1 MKSDASDRLGVAVSE
16 TSLCA
21 IYLLSSSGEVLTW
34 NRGARNIKGWE
45 RPEITGLHFSVFY
58 DDDERARNVPQEN
71 LAAARKH
78 GRYSAEGWRLR
89 RDGSVFRALVDIE
102 YLRPAE
108 GEQAAYIKIVRDVSR
123 HYEER
128 VALSNAQRVI
138 NRREA
143 ELSDASQLLDEIFSH
158 TPCALILCEADSGK
172 IVRTNQ
178 SAIHS
183 PWLRSSVL
191 SGNIL
196 TRQSVTRHTD
206 LDTIFRRG
214 LHLSPG
220 DGLVETFTSGEKV
233 PEAALR
239 VAAERL
245 KTSGDG
251 EFVLFTVLDITAEQQ
266 ATARSAYQ
274 ALHDPLTGLLNR
286 RGLMPVLNGFLKDN
300 LPFTLMILDVDRFK
314 LVNDALGHAAG
325 DALLTEISDRLQALL
340 NTDDLLARTGGD
352 EFVILLPGVINS
364 EVAGETARRFTCLLS
379 EPFTIG
385 DRKVMSGCSIGI
397 CLSSGDVRQAEDML
411 AAADIALYEAK
422 AAGRNGYAI
431 FSSRL
436 ASAAAER
443 FSLEND
449 LRSALANGEL
459 QLFYQPVVNSSSGV
473 TVSYEALMRWYH
485 PLRGSV
491 PPSVFIPLA
500 EQTGLIHEM
509 GAFALRRA
517 CAEVAGWPDSERI
530 AVNLSPCQFR
540 EPRLTDIVRHAL
552 QQSGLEPHRL
562 ELEITESALFEH
574 PEDSYRVIHE
584 LKEVGV
590 HIVLDDF
597 GTGYSS
603 LSYLRTRLF
612 SKIKIDRSFIS
623 DLISDAG
630 ATAIVGAV
638 LTLCREL
645 GLEVVAE
652 GVEKEE
658 QAEWLRT
665 SGCGLLQGFLFGRP
679 GPHRKQNQT
688 L

>member
-1 MKSDASDRLGVAVSE
+1 MKSDTHNRLGSAVSE

-21 IYLLSSSGEVLTW
+21 VYLLSSSGEVLSW
-34 NRGARNIKGWE
+34 NRGAREMKGWE
-45 RPEITGLHFSVFY
+45 SAEITGLNFSVFY
-58 DDDERARNVPQEN
+58 DDDERARRVPEEN
-71 LAAARKH
+71 LAAARMH
-78 GRYSAEGWRLR
+78 GRCSAEGWRLR

-102 YLRPAE
+102 FLHPAE
-108 GEQAAYIKIVRDVSR
+108 GEQAAFIKIVRDVSR
-123 HYEER
+123 QYEER
-128 VALSNAQRVI
+128 MALSIAQRVVT
-138 NRREA
+138 RREA
-143 ELSDASQLLDEIFSH
+143 ELSDAGRLMDEIFSH
-158 TPCALILCEADSGK
+158 TPCALILCDAGSGN

-178 SAIHS
+178 PAIHS
-183 PWLRSSVL
+183 AWLRATVL

-196 TRQSVTRHTD
+196 TRQSATHPAG
-206 LDTIFRRG
+206 LDTLFRRG

-220 DGLVETFTSGEKV
+220 DGLAETLTSGETV
-233 PEAALR
+233 PETALR

-245 KTSGDG
+245 TTGGNG
-251 EFVLFTVLDITAEQQ
+251 EFILFSVLDITAEQQ
-266 ATARSAYQ
+266 AIVRANHE

-286 RGLMPVLNGFLKDN
+286 RGLMPALGGCVKKSM
-300 LPFTLMILDVDRFK
+300 PFTLMILDVDRFK
-314 LVNDALGHAAG
+314 SVNDALGHAAG
-325 DALLTEISDRLQALL
+325 DALLTEISGRLQAALRA
-340 NTDDLLARTGGD
+340 DDVLARTGGD
-352 EFVILLPGVINS
+352 EFVILLPGLATA
-364 EVAGETARRFTCLLS
+364 EAADEAARRFTGVLS
-379 EPFTIG
+379 EPFTIE
-385 DRKVMSGCSIGI
+385 DRKVISGCSIGI
-397 CLSSGDVRQAEDML
+397 CLCDGDVRQAEDML

-422 AAGRNGYAI
+422 AAGRNGHVI

-459 QLFYQPVVNSSSGV
+459 QLFYQPVVDSRSGV
-473 TVSYEALMRWYH
+473 IVSYEALMRWYH
-485 PLRGSV
+485 PVRGSV

-517 CAEVAGWPDSERI
+517 CAEVANWPDNERI
-530 AVNLSPCQFR
+530 AVNLSPRQFR
-540 EPRLTDIVRHAL
+540 EPGLAGIVSLAL
-552 QQSGLEPHRL
+552 QQSGLAPHRL
-562 ELEITESALFEH
+562 ELEITESALLEN
-574 PEDSYRVIHE
+574 PEDSHRVIHE
-584 LKEVGV
+584 LKEMGV

-612 SKIKIDRSFIS
+612 SKIKIDQSFIS
-623 DLISDAG
+623 DLHTDAG
-630 ATAIVGAV
+630 AAAIVGAV

-665 SGCGLLQGFLFGRP
+665 SGCALLQGFLFGRP
-679 GPHRKQNQT
+679 GPHRKQNQPV
-688 L
+688 

>member
-1 MKSDASDRLGVAVSE
+1 MKSDIHARLGVAVSE

-21 IYLLSSSGEVLTW
+21 VYLLSSSGEVLSW
-34 NRGARNIKGWE
+34 NRGGRNMKGWD

-58 DDDERARNVPQEN
+58 DDNERTRGVPEEN
-71 LAAARKH
+71 LAAARDC

-89 RDGSVFRALVDIE
+89 RDGSVFRAFVEIE
-102 YLRPAE
+102 FLHPAE
-108 GEQAAYIKIVRDVSR
+108 GEQAAFIKIVRDVSR
-123 HYEER
+123 QYEEKM
-128 VALSNAQRVI
+128 ALSIAQRVI
-138 NRREA
+138 IRREA

-158 TPCALILCEADSGK
+158 TPCALILCEAGSGN

-178 SAIHS
+178 PAIHS
-183 PWLRSSVL
+183 ACLRTLVL

-196 TRQSVTRHTD
+196 TRQSVTWLAG

-220 DGLVETFTSGEKV
+220 DGLVETLTSGEKM
-233 PEAALR
+233 PEIALR

-245 KTSGDG
+245 TTGGAG
-251 EFVLFTVLDITAEQQ
+251 EFILFTLLDITAEQQ
-266 ATARSAYQ
+266 AIVRATYE

-286 RGLMPVLNGFLKDN
+286 RGFMPALNGFLKKSM
-300 LPFTLMILDVDRFK
+300 PFALMILDIDRFK
-314 LVNDALGHAAG
+314 IINDALGHAAG
-325 DALLTEISDRLQALL
+325 DSLLTEISDRLQATLR
-340 NTDDLLARTGGD
+340 TQDLLARTGGD
-352 EFVILLPGVINS
+352 EFVILLPDMITS
-364 EVAGETARRFTCLLS
+364 EAAGETARRFTDVLS
-379 EPFTIG
+379 EPFIIEG
-385 DRKVMSGCSIGI
+385 RKVMSGCSIGI
-397 CLSSGDVRQAEDML
+397 CLYSGDARQAEDML
-411 AAADIALYEAK
+411 AAADVALYEAK

-449 LRSALANGEL
+449 LRSAMANGEL
-459 QLFYQPVVNSSSGV
+459 QLFYQPVVNSHSGLA
-473 TVSYEALMRWYH
+473 VSYEALMRWHH
-485 PLRGSV
+485 PVRGSV

-500 EQTGLIHEM
+500 EQTGLIHEL

-517 CAEVAGWPDSERI
+517 CAEVAGWPDNEHI
-530 AVNLSPCQFR
+530 AVNLSPFQFR
-540 EPRLTDIVRHAL
+540 EPRLADIVRLAL
-552 QQSGLEPHRL
+552 QHSGLEPQRL
-562 ELEITESALFEH
+562 ELEITESALFEN

-584 LKEVGV
+584 LKDMGV

-597 GTGYSS
+597 GTGFSS

-623 DLISDAG
+623 DLHSDAS

-638 LTLCREL
+638 LTLCLEL

-658 QAEWLRT
+658 QAEWLRA

-679 GPHRKQNQT
+679 GPHRKQNQPI
-688 L
+688 

>member
-1 MKSDASDRLGVAVSE
+1 MKSDACDRLGRAISE

-21 IYLLSSSGEVLTW
+21 IYLLSSSGEVLSW

-45 RPEITGLHFSVFY
+45 RAEITGLHFSVFY
-58 DDDERARNVPQEN
+58 DDDERARNVPEEN

-108 GEQAAYIKIVRDVSR
+108 GEQAAFIKIVRDVSR

-138 NRREA
+138 SRREA
-143 ELSDASQLLDEIFSH
+143 ELLDASQLLDEIFSH
-158 TPCALILCEADSGK
+158 TPCALILCNAETGK

-183 PWLRSSVL
+183 AWLRAPVL

-196 TRQSVTRHTD
+196 TRQAVTRLAG

-220 DGLVETFTSGEKV
+220 DGIAETFTSGEKV
-233 PEAALR
+233 PETALR
-239 VAAERL
+239 IAAERL
-245 KTSGDG
+245 KTGGAG
-251 EFVLFTVLDITAEQQ
+251 EFILFTVLDITAEHQ
-266 ATARSAYQ
+266 AITRATYQ

-286 RGLMPVLNGFLKDN
+286 RGLMPALNGFLKDS
-300 LPFTLMILDVDRFK
+300 LPFMLMILDVDRFK
-314 LVNDALGHAAG
+314 NVNDALGRAAG
-325 DALLTEISDRLQALL
+325 DALLTEISVRLQAVLS
-340 NTDDLLARTGGD
+340 TGDLLARTGGD
-352 EFVILLPGVINS
+352 EFVILLPGMINA
-364 EVAGETARRFTCLLS
+364 EAAGETARQFTVMLS

-397 CLSSGDVRQAEDML
+397 CLYSGDVRQPEDIL

-459 QLFYQPVVNSSSGV
+459 LLFYQPIVNSCSGV

-485 PLRGSV
+485 PVRGSV

-509 GAFALRRA
+509 GTFALRRA

-540 EPRLTDIVRHAL
+540 ETRLADIVRHAL

-584 LKEVGV
+584 LKEMGV

-623 DLISDAG
+623 ELFSDAG
-630 ATAIVGAV
+630 ATAIVSAV

-688 L
+688 N

>member
-21 IYLLSSSGEVLTW
+21 IYLLSSSGEVLSW

-45 RPEITGLHFSVFY
+45 RAEITGLHFSVFY
-58 DDDERARNVPQEN
+58 DDDERARNVPEEN

-108 GEQAAYIKIVRDVSR
+108 GEQAAFIKIVRDVSR

-138 NRREA
+138 SRREA

-158 TPCALILCEADSGK
+158 TPCALILCVADSGK

-183 PWLRSSVL
+183 AWLRAPVL

-206 LDTIFRRG
+206 LDAIFRRG

-233 PEAALR
+233 PETALR

-245 KTSGDG
+245 KTSSAA
-251 EFVLFTVLDITAEQQ
+251 EFILFTVLDITAEQQ
-266 ATARSAYQ
+266 AIARSAYQ

-286 RGLMPVLNGFLKDN
+286 RGLMPALDGFLKDS

-325 DALLTEISDRLQALL
+325 DALLTEISDRLQAVLS
-340 NTDDLLARTGGD
+340 NGDLLARTGGD
-352 EFVILLPGVINS
+352 EFVILLPGVITA
-364 EVAGETARRFTCLLS
+364 EAAGETARRFTALLS

-397 CLSSGDVRQAEDML
+397 CPCSGDVRHAEDML

-459 QLFYQPVVNSSSGV
+459 QLFYQPVVDSTSGV

-485 PLRGSV
+485 PVRGSV

-509 GAFALRRA
+509 GTFALRRA

-540 EPRLTDIVRHAL
+540 EPRLADIVRHAL
-552 QQSGLEPHRL
+552 RQSGLEPHRL

-584 LKEVGV
+584 LKEMGV

-623 DLISDAG
+623 ELTSDAG
-630 ATAIVGAV
+630 ATAIVSAV
-638 LTLCREL
+638 LTLCHEL

-679 GPHRKQNQT
+679 GPHRRQSQT

>member
-1 MKSDASDRLGVAVSE
+1 MKSHACDRLGLAVSE

-21 IYLLSSSGEVLTW
+21 IYLLSSSGEVLSW

-45 RPEITGLHFSVFY
+45 RQEITGLHFSIFY
-58 DDDERARNVPQEN
+58 DDDERARHVPEEN
-71 LAAARKH
+71 LNAARRC
-78 GRYSAEGWRLR
+78 GRHSVEGWRLR
-89 RDGSVFRALVDIE
+89 GDGSAFRALVDIE
-102 YLRPAE
+102 FLYPAE
-108 GEQAAYIKIVRDVSR
+108 GEQAAFIKIVRDVSR
-123 HYEER
+123 HYEEKM
-128 VALSNAQRVI
+128 ALSITQRVI
-138 NRREA
+138 SRREA
-143 ELSDASQLLDEIFSH
+143 ALSDASQLLDEIFSH
-158 TPCALILCEADSGK
+158 TPYALILCDAGTGN

-183 PWLRSSVL
+183 AWLRAAVL
-191 SGNIL
+191 GGNIL
-196 TRQSVTRHTD
+196 TRQSAMRPAA
-206 LDTIFRRG
+206 LETIFRRG

-233 PEAALR
+233 PETALR
-239 VAAERL
+239 IVAERL
-245 KTSGDG
+245 KTGGAG
-251 EFVLFTVLDITAEQQ
+251 EFILFTVLDITAEQQ
-266 ATARSAYQ
+266 AIVRATYQ
-274 ALHDPLTGLLNR
+274 SLHDPLTDLLNR
-286 RGLMPVLNGFLKDN
+286 RGLMPALNGFLKDH
-300 LPFTLMILDVDRFK
+300 LSFTLMILDVDRFK
-314 LVNDALGHAAG
+314 SVNDALGHAAG
-325 DALLTEISDRLQALL
+325 DALLTGIADRLQAVLS
-340 NTDDLLARTGGD
+340 TGDLLARTGGD
-352 EFVILLPGVINS
+352 EFVILLPGVIDA
-364 EVAGETARRFTCLLS
+364 EAAGETARLFTGVLS

-397 CLSSGDVRQAEDML
+397 CLYSGDGRQAEDML

-431 FSSRL
+431 FSSGL

-449 LRSALANGEL
+449 LRCALANGEL
-459 QLFYQPVVNSSSGV
+459 QLFYQPVVNSCSGV

-485 PLRGSV
+485 PVRGSV
-491 PPSVFIPLA
+491 PPSVFIPIA
-500 EQTGLIHEM
+500 EQAGLIHEM
-509 GAFALRRA
+509 GAFALMRA
-517 CAEVAGWPDSERI
+517 CAEVAAWPDSERI
-530 AVNLSPCQFR
+530 AVNLSPCQFC
-540 EPRLTDIVRHAL
+540 EPRLADIVRHAL

-574 PEDSYRVIHE
+574 PEDSYRVIQE
-584 LKEVGV
+584 LKAMGI

-612 SKIKIDRSFIS
+612 SKIKIDRSFIN
-623 DLISDAG
+623 DLITDAG
-630 ATAIVGAV
+630 TMAIVSAV

>member
-1 MKSDASDRLGVAVSE
+1 MKSDACDRLGRAISE

-21 IYLLSSSGEVLTW
+21 IYLLSSSGEVLSW

-45 RPEITGLHFSVFY
+45 RAEITGLHFSVFY
-58 DDDERARNVPQEN
+58 DDDERARNVPEEN

-108 GEQAAYIKIVRDVSR
+108 GEQAAFIKIVRDVSR

-138 NRREA
+138 SRREA

-158 TPCALILCEADSGK
+158 TPCALILCNAETGK

-183 PWLRSSVL
+183 AWLRAPVL
-191 SGNIL
+191 CGNIL
-196 TRQSVTRHTD
+196 TRQAVTRLAG

-220 DGLVETFTSGEKV
+220 DGIAETFTSGEKV
-233 PEAALR
+233 PETALR
-239 VAAERL
+239 IAAERL
-245 KTSGDG
+245 KTGGAG
-251 EFVLFTVLDITAEQQ
+251 EFILFTVLDITAEHQ
-266 ATARSAYQ
+266 AITRATYQ

-286 RGLMPVLNGFLKDN
+286 RGLMPALNGFLKDS
-300 LPFTLMILDVDRFK
+300 LPFMLMILDVDRFK
-314 LVNDALGHAAG
+314 NVNDALGRAAG
-325 DALLTEISDRLQALL
+325 DALLTEISVRLQAVLS
-340 NTDDLLARTGGD
+340 TGDLLARTGGD
-352 EFVILLPGVINS
+352 EFVILLPGMINA
-364 EVAGETARRFTCLLS
+364 EAAGETARQFTVMLS

-397 CLSSGDVRQAEDML
+397 CLYSGDVRQPEDIL

-459 QLFYQPVVNSSSGV
+459 LLFYQPIVNSCSGV

-485 PLRGSV
+485 PVRGSV

-509 GAFALRRA
+509 GTFALRRA

-540 EPRLTDIVRHAL
+540 ETRLADIVRHAL

-584 LKEVGV
+584 LKEMGV

-623 DLISDAG
+623 ELFSDAG
-630 ATAIVGAV
+630 ATAIVSAV

-679 GPHRKQNQT
+679 RPHRKQNQT
-688 L
+688 N

>member
-16 TSLCA
+16 TSVCA
-21 IYLLSSSGEVLTW
+21 IYLLSSSGEILSW

-45 RPEITGLHFSVFY
+45 RAEITGLHFSVFY
-58 DDDERARNVPQEN
+58 DGDERARNVPEEN
-71 LAAARKH
+71 LAAAREH

-102 YLRPAE
+102 FLCPAE
-108 GEQAAYIKIVRDVSR
+108 GEQATFIKIVRDVSR

-138 NRREA
+138 SRREA

-158 TPCALILCEADSGK
+158 TPCALILCDANSGK

-183 PWLRSSVL
+183 AWLRALVL

-196 TRQSVTRHTD
+196 TRQSVTGHAD
-206 LDTIFRRG
+206 LETIFRRG

-233 PEAALR
+233 PETALR

-245 KTSGDG
+245 KTSGAG
-251 EFVLFTVLDITAEQQ
+251 EFILFTVLDITAEQQ

-286 RGLMPVLNGFLKDN
+286 RGVMPALDGFLKGS

-325 DALLTEISDRLQALL
+325 DALLTEISDRLQAILS
-340 NTDDLLARTGGD
+340 TGDLLARTGGD
-352 EFVILLPGVINS
+352 EFVILLPGMINP
-364 EVAGETARRFTCLLS
+364 EVAGETARRFTGVLS

-397 CLSSGDVRQAEDML
+397 CLCSGDVRHAEDML

-459 QLFYQPVVNSSSGV
+459 QLFYQPVVDSRSGV

-485 PLRGSV
+485 PVRGSV

-540 EPRLTDIVRHAL
+540 EPRLADIVRHAL

-584 LKEVGV
+584 LKEMGV

-630 ATAIVGAV
+630 AAAIVGAV

>member
-1 MKSDASDRLGVAVSE
+1 MKSDIHDRLGVAVSE

-21 IYLLSSSGEVLTW
+21 IYLLSASGEVLSW
-34 NRGARNIKGWE
+34 NRGARTMKGWE
-45 RPEITGLHFSVFY
+45 KPEITGLHFSVFY
-58 DDDERARNVPQEN
+58 DDNERVGRVPEEN
-71 LAAARKH
+71 LAAAREH

-89 RDGSVFRALVDIE
+89 RDGSVFRAFVEIE
-102 YLRPAE
+102 FLNPAE
-108 GEQAAYIKIVRDVSR
+108 GEQSAFIKIVRDVSR
-123 HYEER
+123 QYEER
-128 VALSNAQRVI
+128 MALSIAQRVI
-138 NRREA
+138 TRREA
-143 ELSDASQLLDEIFSH
+143 ALSDASQMLDEIFSH
-158 TPCALILCEADSGK
+158 TPCALILCEAGSGN

-183 PWLRSSVL
+183 AWLRALVL

-196 TRQSVTRHTD
+196 TRQGVTRPAG
-206 LDTIFRRG
+206 LDTLFRRG
-214 LHLSPG
+214 LHLSAG
-220 DGLVETFTSGEKV
+220 DGLAETLTSGETV
-233 PEAALR
+233 PEIALR
-239 VAAERL
+239 VAGERL
-245 KTSGDG
+245 TIGGAG
-251 EFVLFTVLDITAEQQ
+251 EFILFTVLDITSEQQ
-266 ATARSAYQ
+266 AITRATYD

-286 RGLMPVLNGFLKDN
+286 RGLMPALNGFLKKSM
-300 LPFTLMILDVDRFK
+300 PITLMILDVDRFK

-325 DALLTEISDRLQALL
+325 DTLLSDIAERLQAVLR
-340 NTDDLLARTGGD
+340 TGDLLARTGGD
-352 EFVILLPGVINS
+352 EFIILLPGAIS
-364 EVAGETARRFTCLLS
+364 AEAAGETARRFTGVLS
-379 EPFTIG
+379 DPFTIG
-385 DRKVMSGCSIGI
+385 DRKVISGCSIGI
-397 CLSSGDVRQAEDML
+397 CLNSGDVLQAEDML

-422 AAGRNGYAI
+422 SAGRNGYAI
-431 FSSRL
+431 FSSGL
-436 ASAAAER
+436 ARAAAER

-459 QLFYQPVVNSSSGV
+459 QLFYQPVVNSRSGV

-485 PLRGSV
+485 PVRGSV

-509 GAFALRRA
+509 GVFALRQA
-517 CAEVAGWPDSERI
+517 CAEVASWPDNERI

-540 EPRLTDIVRHAL
+540 EPRLAGVVRHAL
-552 QQSGLEPHRL
+552 QHSGLEPHRL
-562 ELEITESALFEH
+562 ELEITESALFEN

-584 LKEVGV
+584 LKGMGV

-623 DLISDAG
+623 DLHLDAE
-630 ATAIVGAV
+630 AAAIVGAV

-679 GPHRKQNQT
+679 RPLRKQD
-688 L
+688 

>member
-16 TSLCA
+16 TSVCA
-21 IYLLSSSGEVLTW
+21 IYLLSSSGEVLSW

-45 RPEITGLHFSVFY
+45 RAEITGLHFSVFY
-58 DDDERARNVPQEN
+58 DDDERARNVPEEN

-102 YLRPAE
+102 FLRPAE
-108 GEQAAYIKIVRDVSR
+108 GEQAAFIKIVRDVSR

-128 VALSNAQRVI
+128 MALSIAQRVI
-138 NRREA
+138 SRREA

-158 TPCALILCEADSGK
+158 TPCALILCDAGSGN

-183 PWLRSSVL
+183 AWLRAPVL

-196 TRQSVTRHTD
+196 TRQSVTRPAD

-233 PEAALR
+233 PETALR

-251 EFVLFTVLDITAEQQ
+251 EFILFTVLDVTAEQQ

-286 RGLMPVLNGFLKDN
+286 RGLMPALDRFLKDS

-314 LVNDALGHAAG
+314 LVNDALGHAVG
-325 DALLTEISDRLQALL
+325 DALLTEISDRLQAVLSSG
-340 NTDDLLARTGGD
+340 DLLARTGGD
-352 EFVILLPGVINS
+352 EFVILLPGVINP
-364 EVAGETARRFTCLLS
+364 EVAGETARRFTGVLS

-397 CLSSGDVRQAEDML
+397 CPCSGDMRQAEDML

-459 QLFYQPVVNSSSGV
+459 QLFYQPVVNSSSGK

-485 PLRGSV
+485 PVRGSV

-509 GAFALRRA
+509 GTFALRRA

-540 EPRLTDIVRHAL
+540 EPRLADIVRDAL

-584 LKEVGV
+584 LKEMGV

-623 DLISDAG
+623 DLTSDAG
-630 ATAIVGAV
+630 ATAIVSAV
-638 LTLCREL
+638 LLLCREL